1 MKPAAI
7 AAVLDHLGSAILADP
22 DKARGK
28 YAPAVATVVSGVK
41 CRISGAGEA
50 IETDMPA
57 AAGGENSAPSP
68 GWFFR
73 ASLASCCATVI
84 VHEASRRNVS
94 LTKLVVTV
102 EGDGDLRGMLG
113 LDDTISAG
121 HSAIRTNVEIAAP
134 NASIAQ
140 LEALVRWAADHA
152 PVGCTVRDAPAN
164 TLSITVRDGNVADN
178 LVSNSWDGG

>member
-1 MKPAAI
+1 MTLAAI
-7 AAVLDHLGSAILADP
+7 AATLGKLGSDISADP
-22 DKARGK
+22 GKARAK
-28 YAPAVATVVSGVK
+28 YTPAIATVVGGLK
-41 CRISGAGEA
+41 CRVDGAGQA

-57 AAGGENSAPSP
+57 ATGGENSAPSP

-84 VHEASRRNVS
+84 AQEASRRNLS

-113 LDDTISAG
+113 LDDSISAG
-121 HSAIRTNVEIAAP
+121 HLAIRTSVEIAAS
-134 NASIAQ
+134 NANSGQ
-140 LEALVRWAADHA
+140 LEDLVQWAAAHA

-164 TLSITVRDGNVADN
+164 ALIVTTT
-178 LVSNSWDGG
+178 